1 MTGKVVNLRALRDRM
16 FVWDIHGNPTIES
29 YELSRILGYVQYG
42 SLRKQILT
50 DWKDWFVAG
59 DDYHLIH
66 DSVTLR
72 NYEAGFQGS
81 GILGGA
87 TIVPVKSERGYLF
100 VSGAG
105 LKKILSKS
113 KKKNIHAFR
122 ADVKDLFVEVDAN
135 YEFVAPDDFAVDIS
149 TVRTQPAPQ
158 PAPQPKP
165 VETTTEDR
173 KFNYE
178 VLQTLLKQLQE
189 MTDPAMREIAIAAAE
204 EATGRDFSHLNQP
217 KAVNTPAPVVVA
229 TPKVVEADPLP
240 PLRITSGP
248 MFDDEGF
255 YSLKAIGAK
264 AGGYSPNTA
273 GKAANVVAERM
284 GYSPE
289 QIRRTQLSFNDLPV
303 LKDTNGRPRQM
314 FRFAKNFSNE
324 VIMELRINER
334 FLPTPQPNL
343 PSLSFAH
350 GEKPP
355 NLTAPLH
362 LADDDDEDSDHIESI
377 VETLQGH
384 GKH

>member
-1 MTGKVVNLRALRDRM
+1 MTGKVVNLKALRDSM
-16 FVWDIHGNPTIES
+16 FVWNIHNSPTIES
-29 YELSRILGYVQYG
+29 YELSRILGYVQWS

-50 DWKDWFVAG
+50 DWEYELVAG
-59 DDYHLIH
+59 DDYYLVH

-72 NYEAGFQGS
+72 SYEAGVVAS
-81 GILGGA
+81 GHLSGRA
-87 TIVPVKSERGYLF
+87 QAPVKSERGYLF
-100 VSGAG
+100 ITGVG

-113 KKKNIHAFR
+113 TKTNVHAFR
-122 ADVKDLFVEVDAN
+122 ADVKDTFIEVDTN
-135 YEFVAPDDFAVDIS
+135 YEFVDTDDFAVDIS
-149 TVRTQPAPQ
+149 TVREQPAP
-158 PAPQPKP
+158 KP
-165 VETTTEDR
+165 TEFLADR

-189 MTDPAMREIAIAAAE
+189 MTDPVMREIAIAAAE
-204 EATGRDFSHLNQP
+204 EATGRDFTHLRQP
-217 KAVNTPAPVVVA
+217 KTVSTPSPVMP
-229 TPKVVEADPLP
+229 TPVFSEPKLVVERDPLP

-248 MFDDEGF
+248 MFDEEGF

-273 GKAANVVAERM
+273 GKAANVVAGRM

-324 VIMELRINER
+324 VVMELRINSR
-334 FLPTPQPNL
+334 FQPTPQPNL

-355 NLTAPLH
+355 NLSAPFTFG
-362 LADDDDEDSDHIESI
+362 DDEDDVDSDHIESI

-384 GKH
+384 SKH

>member
-1 MTGKVVNLRALRDRM
+1 MTGKVVNLKALRDRM
-16 FVWDIHGNPTIES
+16 FVWTIAGEPTVES
-29 YELSRILGYVQYG
+29 YELSRILGYVQWG

-50 DWKDWFVAG
+50 DWEDYLTSG
-59 DDYHLIH
+59 DDYFLVH
-66 DSVTLR
+66 DSVALR
-72 NYEAGFQGS
+72 TYEAEWNNSGHGGGGS
-81 GILGGA
+81 
-87 TIVPVKSERGYLF
+87 TKDPVKSDWGYLF
-100 VSGAG
+100 VTGSG
-105 LKKILSKS
+105 LKKILAKS

-122 ADVKDLFVEVDAN
+122 ADVKATFVEVDTN

-149 TVRTQPAPQ
+149 TVREQPAP
-158 PAPQPKP
+158 KP
-165 VETTTEDR
+165 TVFLADR

-189 MTDPAMREIAIAAAE
+189 MDNPIMREIAIAAAE
-204 EATGRDFSHLNQP
+204 EATGRDFTHLRQP
-217 KAVNTPAPVVVA
+217 KPAPAPVPTVV
-229 TPKVVEADPLP
+229 TIPTKVIERDPLP

-248 MFDDEGF
+248 MLDEEGF

-273 GKAANVVAERM
+273 GKAANVVADRM

-334 FLPTPQPNL
+334 FQPTPQPNL

-355 NLTAPLH
+355 KLSDAFVLG
-362 LADDDDEDSDHIESI
+362 DDEDEADSDHIESI
-377 VETLQGH
+377 VQTLQGH
-384 GKH
+384 SKH